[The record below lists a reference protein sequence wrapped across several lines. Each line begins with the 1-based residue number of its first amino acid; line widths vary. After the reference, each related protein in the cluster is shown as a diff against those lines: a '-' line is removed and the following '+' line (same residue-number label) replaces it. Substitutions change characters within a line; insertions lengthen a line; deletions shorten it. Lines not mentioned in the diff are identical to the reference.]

1 MHKRILAICLATMF
15 LAMAVIPTGFA
26 ASADQVVITYG
37 ETTYMNQQY
46 KSIVDDYFAGKTN
59 VDINDVDSKVITAGD
74 VNEISSGYSGKMYN
88 SNQIVSSALLDLN
101 QNGEI
106 TVDVDN
112 SITTISPQMYMSA
125 LKTAGIQGG
134 HVYVTSPVSAT
145 GESALAG
152 IMDCYEEATDVEIP
166 DNVKEAANQEIT
178 TQAEIMNNSNVS
190 ADDLS
195 KLVDDVK
202 EKVNEEN
209 ITDHAT
215 IVNIIID
222 YSREYNINI
231 TDNDIENLA
240 DTIEEVQ
247 AVQDDANAY
256 KEQISDVVNDQVSDS
271 GSPLD
276 SIWGSDSSSNS
287 DSNAASSDSDSSSG
301 FSLDGF
307 LSNLLSIFNIS
318 L

>member
-1 MHKRILAICLATMF
+1 MHKRILAICLAVMF

-26 ASADQVVITYG
+26 GSTDQVVITYG

-59 VDINDVDSKVITAGD
+59 VNVNDIDSKVITAGD
-74 VNEISSGYSGKMYN
+74 VNKISGGYSGKIYN
-88 SNQIVSSALLDLN
+88 SNQIFSSALLDLN

-112 SITTISPQMYMSA
+112 SITTITPQMYMSA

-166 DNVKEAANQEIT
+166 ENVKEAANLEIS

-209 ITDHAT
+209 MTDQAT
-215 IVNIIID
+215 IVNIIND
-222 YSREYNINI
+222 YSTTYNINI
-231 TDNDIENLA
+231 SDNDIENLA
-240 DTIEEVQ
+240 DTIEQ
-247 AVQDDANAY
+247 IQSVQDDANAY
-256 KEQISDVVNDQVSDS
+256 KEQISDVIDTSGLDSASDSVSDKVSDS
-271 GSPLD
+271 
-276 SIWGSDSSSNS
+276 N
-287 DSNAASSDSDSSSG
+287 SG
-301 FSLDGF
+301 FSLDGLF
-307 LSNLLSIFNIS
+307 NSVLSIFNIYF
-318 L
+318 

>member
-1 MHKRILAICLATMF
+1 MRKRILAIGLIAMF
-15 LAMAVIPTGFA
+15 LAVAVIPTGFA
-26 ASADQVVITYG
+26 TNTDQVVITYG
-37 ETTYMNQQY
+37 ETTYMSQQY
-46 KSIVDDYFAGKTN
+46 KSVVDNYFAGKTN
-59 VDINDVDSKVITAGD
+59 FDINTVESKVITAGD
-74 VNEISSGYSGKMYN
+74 VNKISSGYSGKSYN
-88 SNQIVSSALLDLN
+88 SNQIFSSALLDLN

-106 TVDVDN
+106 TVEVDN
-112 SITTISPQMYMSA
+112 SITTITPQMYMSA

-166 DNVKEAANQEIT
+166 DNVKAAANQEIS

-215 IVNIIID
+215 IVNIIND
-222 YSREYNINI
+222 YSTTYNINI
-231 TDNDIENLA
+231 SDSDIENLA
-240 DTIEEVQ
+240 NTIEQVQ
-247 AVQDDANAY
+247 SVQDDANAY
-256 KEQISDVVNDQVSDS
+256 KEQISDIV
-271 GSPLD
+271 
-276 SIWGSDSSSNS
+276 DSSGDGASNTLS
-287 DSNAASSDSDSSSG
+287 DNG
-301 FSLDGF
+301 FSLDGLF
-307 LSNLLSIFNIS
+307 NTLFSIFNINA
-318 L
+318 

>member
-1 MHKRILAICLATMF
+1 MHKRILAICLAFML
-15 LAMAVIPTGFA
+15 LAVAVIPTGFA
-26 ASADQVVITYG
+26 VNTDQVVITYG

-46 KSIVDDYFAGKTN
+46 KSIVDNYFAGRTN
-59 VDINDVDSKVITAGD
+59 VNLNDVNSKVITAGD
-74 VNEISSGYSGKMYN
+74 VNAISSGFSGKYYN
-88 SNQIVSSALLDLN
+88 SNQIFSSALLDLN

-112 SITTISPQMYMSA
+112 SITTITPQMYMSA
-125 LKTAGIQGG
+125 LKSAGIQGG

-166 DNVKEAANQEIT
+166 DNVKQAANQEIST
-178 TQAEIMNNSNVS
+178 EAEIMNNSNVS

-215 IVNIIID
+215 IVNIIND
-222 YSREYNINI
+222 YSTNYNINI
-231 TDNDIENLA
+231 SDSDIENLA
-240 DTIEEVQ
+240 
-247 AVQDDANAY
+247 ANP
-256 KEQISDVVNDQVSDS
+256 ISSR
-271 GSPLD
+271 
-276 SIWGSDSSSNS
+276 
-287 DSNAASSDSDSSSG
+287 
-301 FSLDGF
+301 
-307 LSNLLSIFNIS
+307 
-318 L
+318 

>member
-1 MHKRILAICLATMF
+1 MHKRILAICLATIF
-15 LAMAVIPTGFA
+15 IAMAVIPTGFA
-26 ASADQVVITYG
+26 GSTDQVVITYG

-46 KSIVDDYFAGKTN
+46 KSIVDDYFAGRTN
-59 VDINDVDSKVITAGD
+59 VDLNNVDSKVITAGD
-74 VNEISSGYSGKMYN
+74 VNAISGGFSGKTYN
-88 SNQIVSSALLDLN
+88 SNQIFSSALLDLN

-112 SITTISPQMYMSA
+112 SINTITPKMYMSA
-125 LKTAGIQGG
+125 LKSAGIQGG

-166 DNVKEAANQEIT
+166 DNVKQAANQEIST
-178 TQAEIMNNSNVS
+178 EAEIMNNSNVS

-215 IVNIIID
+215 IVNIIND
-222 YSREYNINI
+222 YSTNYNINI
-231 TDNDIENLA
+231 SDSDIENLA
-240 DTIEEVQ
+240 DTIQ
-247 AVQDDANAY
+247 QIQLAQDDANAY
-256 KEQISDVVNDQVSDS
+256 KEQISDFVDNS
-271 GSPLD
+271 GS
-276 SIWGSDSSSNS
+276 N
-287 DSNAASSDSDSSSG
+287 G
-301 FSLDGF
+301 FSLDGLF
-307 LSNLLSIFNIS
+307 NTLFSIFNVNF
-318 L
+318 

>member
-1 MHKRILAICLATMF
+1 MHKRILAICLATIF
-15 LAMAVIPTGFA
+15 IAMAVIPTGFA
-26 ASADQVVITYG
+26 GSTDQVVITYG

-59 VDINDVDSKVITAGD
+59 VNVNDIDSKVITAGD
-74 VNEISSGYSGKMYN
+74 VNKISGGYSGNIYN
-88 SNQIVSSALLDLN
+88 SNQIFSSALLDLN

-112 SITTISPQMYMSA
+112 SITTITPQMYMSA

-166 DNVKEAANQEIT
+166 ENVKEAANLEIS

-215 IVNIIID
+215 IVNIIND
-222 YSREYNINI
+222 YSTTYNINI
-231 TDNDIENLA
+231 SDNDIENLA
-240 DTIEEVQ
+240 DTIEQ
-247 AVQDDANAY
+247 IQSVQDDANAY
-256 KEQISDVVNDQVSDS
+256 KEQVSDVIDTSGLDSASDSLSDKVSDS
-271 GSPLD
+271 
-276 SIWGSDSSSNS
+276 N
-287 DSNAASSDSDSSSG
+287 SG
-301 FSLDGF
+301 FSLDGLF
-307 LSNLLSIFNIS
+307 NSVLSIFNIYF
-318 L
+318 

>member
-1 MHKRILAICLATMF
+1 MHKRILAICLAVMF

-26 ASADQVVITYG
+26 GSTDQVVITYG

-59 VDINDVDSKVITAGD
+59 VNVNDIDSKVITAGD
-74 VNEISSGYSGKMYN
+74 VNKISGGYSGKIYN
-88 SNQIVSSALLDLN
+88 SNQIFSSALLDLN

-112 SITTISPQMYMSA
+112 SITTITPQMYMSA

-134 HVYVTSPVSAT
+134 HVYVTSPFSAT

-166 DNVKEAANQEIT
+166 ENVKEAANLEIS

-215 IVNIIID
+215 IVNIIND
-222 YSREYNINI
+222 YSTTYNINI
-231 TDNDIENLA
+231 SDNDIENLA
-240 DTIEEVQ
+240 DTIEQ
-247 AVQDDANAY
+247 IQSVQDDANAY
-256 KEQISDVVNDQVSDS
+256 KEQISDVIDTSGLDSASDSVSDKVSDS
-271 GSPLD
+271 
-276 SIWGSDSSSNS
+276 N
-287 DSNAASSDSDSSSG
+287 SG
-301 FSLDGF
+301 FSLDGLF
-307 LSNLLSIFNIS
+307 NSVLSIFNIYF
-318 L
+318 

>member
-1 MHKRILAICLATMF
+1 MHKRILAICLVTMF
-15 LAMAVIPTGFA
+15 LAVAVIPTGFA
-26 ASADQVVITYG
+26 TNTDQVVITYG
-37 ETTYMNQQY
+37 ETTYMSQQY
-46 KSIVDDYFAGKTN
+46 KSVVDDYFASKTN
-59 VDINDVDSKVITAGD
+59 FDVNAVESKVITAGD
-74 VNEISSGYSGKMYN
+74 VNEISSGYSGKSYN
-88 SNQIVSSALLDLN
+88 SNQIFSSALLDLN

-112 SITTISPQMYMSA
+112 SITTITPQMYMSA

-166 DNVKEAANQEIT
+166 DNVKAAANQEIS

-215 IVNIIID
+215 IVNIIND
-222 YSREYNINI
+222 YSTTYNINI
-231 TDNDIENLA
+231 SDSDIENLA
-240 DTIEEVQ
+240 NTIEQVQ
-247 AVQDDANAY
+247 SVQDDANAY
-256 KEQISDVVNDQVSDS
+256 KEQISDIV
-271 GSPLD
+271 
-276 SIWGSDSSSNS
+276 DSSGDGASNTLS
-287 DSNAASSDSDSSSG
+287 DNG
-301 FSLDGF
+301 FSLDGLF
-307 LSNLLSIFNIS
+307 NTLFSIFNINA
-318 L
+318 

>member
-1 MHKRILAICLATMF
+1 MHKRILAICLVTMF
-15 LAMAVIPTGFA
+15 LAVAVIPTGFA
-26 ASADQVVITYG
+26 TNTDQVVITYG
-37 ETTYMNQQY
+37 ETTYMSQQY
-46 KSIVDDYFAGKTN
+46 KSVVDNYFASKTN
-59 VDINDVDSKVITAGD
+59 FDVNAVESKVITAGD
-74 VNEISSGYSGKMYN
+74 VNEISSGYSGKSYN
-88 SNQIVSSALLDLN
+88 SNQIFSSALLDLN

-106 TVDVDN
+106 TVEVDN
-112 SITTISPQMYMSA
+112 SITTITPQMYMSA

-166 DNVKEAANQEIT
+166 DNVKAAANQEIS

-215 IVNIIID
+215 IVNIIND
-222 YSREYNINI
+222 YSTTYNINI
-231 TDNDIENLA
+231 SDSDIENLA
-240 DTIEEVQ
+240 NTIEQVQ
-247 AVQDDANAY
+247 SVQDDANAY
-256 KEQISDVVNDQVSDS
+256 KEQISDIV
-271 GSPLD
+271 
-276 SIWGSDSSSNS
+276 DSSGDGASNTLS
-287 DSNAASSDSDSSSG
+287 DNG
-301 FSLDGF
+301 FSLDGLF
-307 LSNLLSIFNIS
+307 NTLFNIFNINA
-318 L
+318 

>member
-1 MHKRILAICLATMF
+1 MHKRILAMCLAFMF
-15 LAMAVIPTGFA
+15 IAMAVIPTGFA
-26 ASADQVVITYG
+26 GTTDQVVITYG

-46 KSIVDDYFAGKTN
+46 KSLVDDYFASKAN
-59 VDINDVDSKVITAGD
+59 VDVKNIDSKVITAGD
-74 VNEISSGYSGKMYN
+74 VNQISSGYSGKVYN
-88 SNQIVSSALLDLN
+88 SNQIVSCALLDLN

-112 SITTISPQMYMSA
+112 AITTITPQMYMSA

-166 DNVKEAANQEIT
+166 ENVKEAANQEIS
-178 TQAEIMNNSNVS
+178 TQAEIINNSNVS

-215 IVNIIID
+215 IVNIIND
-222 YSREYNINI
+222 YSTNYNINI
-231 TDNDIENLA
+231 SDSDIENLA
-240 DTIEEVQ
+240 DTIEQVQ
-247 AVQDDANAY
+247 SVQDDANAY
-256 KEQISDVVNDQVSDS
+256 KEQISDFINNTDAGSVSDS
-271 GSPLD
+271 ISN
-276 SIWGSDSSSNS
+276 IGSD
-287 DSNAASSDSDSSSG
+287 SG
-301 FSLDGF
+301 FSLDSLF
-307 LSNLLSIFNIS
+307 NSILSIFNAKA
-318 L
+318 

>member
-1 MHKRILAICLATMF
+1 MHKRILAICLAFMF
-15 LAMAVIPTGFA
+15 IAMAVIPTGFA
-26 ASADQVVITYG
+26 GTTDQVVITYG

-46 KSIVDDYFAGKTN
+46 KSLVDDYFASKAN
-59 VDINDVDSKVITAGD
+59 VDVKNIDSKVITAGD
-74 VNEISSGYSGKMYN
+74 VNQISSGYSGKVYN
-88 SNQIVSSALLDLN
+88 SNQIVSCALLDLN

-112 SITTISPQMYMSA
+112 AITTITPQMYMSA

-166 DNVKEAANQEIT
+166 ENVKEAANQEIS
-178 TQAEIMNNSNVS
+178 TQAEIINNSNVS

-202 EKVNEEN
+202 EKVNEDN

-215 IVNIIID
+215 IVNIIND
-222 YSREYNINI
+222 YSTNYNINI
-231 TDNDIENLA
+231 SDSDIENLA
-240 DTIEEVQ
+240 DTIEQVQ
-247 AVQDDANAY
+247 SVQDDANAY
-256 KEQISDVVNDQVSDS
+256 KEQISDFINNTDAGSVSDS
-271 GSPLD
+271 ISN
-276 SIWGSDSSSNS
+276 IGSD
-287 DSNAASSDSDSSSG
+287 SG
-301 FSLDGF
+301 FSLDSLF
-307 LSNLLSIFNIS
+307 NSILSIFNAKA
-318 L
+318 

>member
-1 MHKRILAICLATMF
+1 MHKRILAICLVTMF
-15 LAMAVIPTGFA
+15 LAVAVIPTGFA
-26 ASADQVVITYG
+26 TNTDQVVITYG
-37 ETTYMNQQY
+37 ETTYMSQQY
-46 KSIVDDYFAGKTN
+46 KSVVDDYFASKTN
-59 VDINDVDSKVITAGD
+59 FDVNAVESKVITAGD
-74 VNEISSGYSGKMYN
+74 VNEISSGYSGKSYN
-88 SNQIVSSALLDLN
+88 SNQIFSSALLDLN

-106 TVDVDN
+106 TVEVDN
-112 SITTISPQMYMSA
+112 SITTITPQMYMSA

-166 DNVKEAANQEIT
+166 DNVKAAANQEIS

-215 IVNIIID
+215 IVNIIND
-222 YSREYNINI
+222 YSTTYNINI
-231 TDNDIENLA
+231 SDSDIENLA
-240 DTIEEVQ
+240 NTIEQ
-247 AVQDDANAY
+247 LQSVQDDANAY
-256 KEQISDVVNDQVSDS
+256 KEQISDIV
-271 GSPLD
+271 
-276 SIWGSDSSSNS
+276 DSSGDGASNTLS
-287 DSNAASSDSDSSSG
+287 DNG
-301 FSLDGF
+301 FSLDGLF
-307 LSNLLSIFNIS
+307 NTLFSIFNINA
-318 L
+318 

>member
-1 MHKRILAICLATMF
+1 MHKKLLAICLVSIF
-15 LAMAVIPTGFA
+15 LAMAVVPTGFA
-26 ASADQVVITYG
+26 GTTDKVVITYG

-46 KSIVDDYFAGKTN
+46 KSIVDNYFAGKTN
-59 VDINDVDSKVITAGD
+59 VDLNNVESKVITAGD
-74 VNEISSGYSGKMYN
+74 VNEISSGFSGKTYN

-106 TVDVDN
+106 TVEVDN
-112 SITTISPQMYMSA
+112 SINTITPKMYMSA

-166 DNVKEAANQEIT
+166 DNVKEAANQEIST
-178 TQAEIMNNSNVS
+178 EAEIMENSNVS

-195 KLVDDVK
+195 QLVDDVK

-215 IVNIIID
+215 IVNIIND
-222 YSREYNINI
+222 YSTTYNINI
-231 TDNDIENLA
+231 SDSDIENLA
-240 DTIEEVQ
+240 DTIEQVQ
-247 AVQDDANAY
+247 SVQDDANAY
-256 KEQISDVVNDQVSDS
+256 KEQISDFVDSTDSAIGSSSDS
-271 GSPLD
+271 G
-276 SIWGSDSSSNS
+276 
-287 DSNAASSDSDSSSG
+287 SG
-301 FSLDGF
+301 FSLDSLF
-307 LSNLLSIFNIS
+307 NSLLGIFNIN

>member
-1 MHKRILAICLATMF
+1 MHKRILAICLVTMF
-15 LAMAVIPTGFA
+15 LAVAVIPTGFA
-26 ASADQVVITYG
+26 TNTDQVVITYG
-37 ETTYMNQQY
+37 ETTYMSQQY
-46 KSIVDDYFAGKTN
+46 KSVVDDYFASKTN
-59 VDINDVDSKVITAGD
+59 FDVNAVESKVITAGD
-74 VNEISSGYSGKMYN
+74 VNEISSGYSGKSYN
-88 SNQIVSSALLDLN
+88 SNQIFSSALLDLN

-106 TVDVDN
+106 TVEVDN
-112 SITTISPQMYMSA
+112 SITTITPQMYMSA

-166 DNVKEAANQEIT
+166 DNVKAAANQEIS

-215 IVNIIID
+215 IVNIIND
-222 YSREYNINI
+222 YSTTYNINI
-231 TDNDIENLA
+231 SDSDIENLA
-240 DTIEEVQ
+240 NTIEQVQ
-247 AVQDDANAY
+247 SVQDDANAY
-256 KEQISDVVNDQVSDS
+256 KEQISDIV
-271 GSPLD
+271 
-276 SIWGSDSSSNS
+276 DSSGDGASNTLS
-287 DSNAASSDSDSSSG
+287 DNG
-301 FSLDGF
+301 FSLDGLF
-307 LSNLLSIFNIS
+307 NLVFSI
-318 L
+318 